1 MSGACERM
9 VMLHFDTVYLC
20 PALWSGAFQLTV
32 HRPSSKLK
40 ELKLD
45 INILRLFRLM
55 FRKQLHITELFVC
68 DAQYAH
74 LTIIRQKGLYTGNM
88 SLGILR

>member
-1 MSGACERM
+1 MSGACEKM
-9 VMLHFDTVYLC
+9 VMLHFDTFHLC
-20 PALWSGAFQLTV
+20 PALWSGAFQLTM

-40 ELKLD
+40 EFKLD
-45 INILRLFRLM
+45 IDIFRLFRFVL
-55 FRKQLHITELFVC
+55 RKQLHITELFVC

>member
-1 MSGACERM
+1 
-9 VMLHFDTVYLC
+9 MLHFDTFYLR
-20 PALWSGAFQLTV
+20 PALWSGAFQLTG
-32 HRPSSKLK
+32 HGHSSKLK

-45 INILRLFRLM
+45 INILRLFRLVL
-55 FRKQLHITELFVC
+55 RKQLHITELLVC